1 MSDSGTGGDY
11 KEPSRAIFAQR
22 DLRHFLGSPAQQ
34 MILVFVK
41 HLNESVKGK
50 SISSDCEVS
59 PNVQKAVDLVNEIN
73 SWIDEI
79 PPIQQ
84 PMRFGNKA
92 FRTFYDRVV
101 ERTPVMQENMLAED
115 LHGAVVELAAYL
127 DDSFG
132 NRVRIDYGTGH
143 ETSFIVWMCC
153 LHKLGF
159 FKQSDFPA
167 LVLRLFTTYLAL
179 MRRLQK
185 QYMLEPAGSHGVWGL
200 DDYHCLPFY
209 FGSAQLIGQHD
220 ILPESVH
227 DDNVLEANHKEY
239 LYLDAIK
246 FIKEVKAGSPFA
258 ETSPMLNDISALPS
272 WEKTNGGM
280 LKLYEG
286 EVLKKLPVIQHLRFG
301 TLFPCTWTPSHEA
314 DDGSTYIPVST
325 HPGTGVRA
333 PNFDLDGVSAK
344 APWVAVETLTAT
356 KDTTMSPLRQTKKTL
371 GK

>member
-1 MSDSGTGGDY
+1 
-11 KEPSRAIFAQR
+11 
-22 DLRHFLGSPAQQ
+22 

-50 SISSDCEVS
+50 RISSDIEVS
-59 PNVQKAVDLVNEIN
+59 PNVHKAVDLVREID
-73 SWIDEI
+73 SWIDDI

-84 PMRFGNKA
+84 PMRFGNRA
-92 FRTFYDRVV
+92 FRTFHDRVL
-101 ERTPVMQENMLAED
+101 ERTREMQEKTLPEEQR
-115 LHGAVVELAAYL
+115 GAVIELAAYL
-127 DDSFG
+127 EDSFG

-143 ETSFIVWMCC
+143 ETSFIVWMCTC
-153 LHKLGF
+153 CEA
-159 FKQSDFPA
+159 SDFPA
-167 LVLRLFTTYLAL
+167 LVLRLFNSYLAL

-209 FGSAQLIGQHD
+209 FGSAQLIGQHE

-227 DDNVLEANHKEY
+227 DDSVLETNCHEY

-272 WEKTNGGM
+272 WEKTNKGM

-286 EVLKKLPVIQHLRFG
+286 EVLKKSSSKLG
-301 TLFPCTWTPSHEA
+301 TVFRRIVSYRWTRYLSI
-314 DDGSTYIPVST
+314 S
-325 HPGTGVRA
+325 
-333 PNFDLDGVSAK
+333 L
-344 APWVAVETLTAT
+344 
-356 KDTTMSPLRQTKKTL
+356 
-371 GK
+371 

>member
-1 MSDSGTGGDY
+1 MSELATPSGY
-11 KEPSRAIFAQR
+11 KEPTRAIFVQR
-22 DLRHFLGSPAQQ
+22 DLRHFLGSQAQQ
-34 MILVFVK
+34 MVLVFVK

-50 SISSDCEVS
+50 RISSDYEVS
-59 PNVQKAVDLVNEIN
+59 PNVLKAVDLVNEIN
-73 SWIDEI
+73 SWVDEI
-79 PPIQQ
+79 PPMQQ

-101 ERTPVMQENMLAED
+101 EVRVPFCTQQAVR
-115 LHGAVVELAAYL
+115 GAVIELAAYL

-143 ETSFIVWMCC
+143 ETSFI
-153 LHKLGF
+153 
-159 FKQSDFPA
+159 DFPA
-167 LVLRLFTTYLAL
+167 LVLRLFVTYLAL

-185 QYMLEPAGSHGVWGL
+185 LYMLEPAGSHGVWGL

-209 FGSAQLIGQHD
+209 FGSAQLIGQEE

-227 DDNVLEANHKEY
+227 DDAVLQAHHTEY

-258 ETSPMLNDISALPS
+258 ETSPMLNDISALPT

-301 TLFPCTWTPSHEA
+301 SLFPCTWTPSHDAE
-314 DDGSTYIPVST
+314 DGSTYIPVST

-333 PNFDLDGVSAK
+333 PNFDLEGVSAK
-344 APWVAVETLTAT
+344 APWVAVEDLAAA
-356 KDTTMSPLRQTKKTL
+356 KDTQMSPLRHTKKHL
-371 GK
+371 DQ

>member
-1 MSDSGTGGDY
+1 
-11 KEPSRAIFAQR
+11 
-22 DLRHFLGSPAQQ
+22 
-34 MILVFVK
+34 
-41 HLNESVKGK
+41 
-50 SISSDCEVS
+50 
-59 PNVQKAVDLVNEIN
+59 
-73 SWIDEI
+73 
-79 PPIQQ
+79 
-84 PMRFGNKA
+84 
-92 FRTFYDRVV
+92 
-101 ERTPVMQENMLAED
+101 MQENMLPED
-115 LHGAVVELAAYL
+115 QRGAVVELAAYL

-143 ETSFIVWMCC
+143 ETSFIVWMSTCCKRQSLLKDRAELTEHLLLAWVSGC
-153 LHKLGF
+153 LHKIGF

-209 FGSAQLIGQHD
+209 FGSAQLIGQHE

-227 DDNVLEANHKEY
+227 DDTVLQANHKEY

-258 ETSPMLNDISALPS
+258 ETSPMLNDISALPT

-301 TLFPCTWTPSHEA
+301 SLFPCTWTPSHDA

-333 PNFDLDGVSAK
+333 PNFDLEGVSAK
-344 APWVAVETLTAT
+344 APWVAVETLAAT
-356 KDTTMSPLRQTKKTL
+356 KDTAMSPLRHTKKTL
-371 GK
+371 DE

>member
-1 MSDSGTGGDY
+1 
-11 KEPSRAIFAQR
+11 
-22 DLRHFLGSPAQQ
+22 

-50 SISSDCEVS
+50 RISSDQEPRLTLVVVVVVLRLQ
-59 PNVQKAVDLVNEIN
+59 NVQKAVDLVDEIN

-101 ERTPVMQENMLAED
+101 ERTPGMQENMLPEEMR
-115 LHGAVVELAAYL
+115 GAVIELAAYL

-143 ETSFIVWMCC
+143 ETSFIVWM
-153 LHKLGF
+153 L
-159 FKQSDFPA
+159 
-167 LVLRLFTTYLAL
+167 LRLFTTYLAL

-209 FGSAQLIGQHD
+209 FGSSQLIGQHE
-220 ILPESVH
+220 ILPDSVH
-227 DDNVLEANHKEY
+227 DDNVLLANHKEY

-333 PNFDLDGVSAK
+333 PNFDLEGVSAK
-344 APWVAVETLTAT
+344 APWVSVETLAAA
-356 KDTTMSPLRQTKKTL
+356 KDTEMSPLRHTKKKL
-371 GK
+371 DE

>member
-1 MSDSGTGGDY
+1 MSELATPSGY
-11 KEPSRAIFAQR
+11 KEPTRAIFVQR
-22 DLRHFLGSPAQQ
+22 DLRHFLGSQEKNPVLASCAGHSDVVTGGERSLLLGCW
-34 MILVFVK
+34 MLLACHVSNSS
-41 HLNESVKGK
+41 LSESPFLL
-50 SISSDCEVS
+50 E
-59 PNVQKAVDLVNEIN
+59 Q
-73 SWIDEI
+73 
-79 PPIQQ
+79 
-84 PMRFGNKA
+84 
-92 FRTFYDRVV
+92 
-101 ERTPVMQENMLAED
+101 RTPAMQEAMLPED
-115 LHGAVVELAAYL
+115 VRGAVIELAAYL

-153 LHKLGF
+153 LYKIGF
-159 FKQSDFPA
+159 FTQQDFPA
-167 LVLRLFTTYLAL
+167 LVLRLFVTYLAL

-185 QYMLEPAGSHGVWGL
+185 LYMLEPAGSHGVWGL

-209 FGSAQLIGQHD
+209 FGSAQLIGQEE

-227 DDNVLEANHKEY
+227 DDAVLQAHHKEY

-258 ETSPMLNDISALPS
+258 ETSPMLNDISALPT

-301 TLFPCTWTPSHEA
+301 SLFPCTWTPSHDAE
-314 DDGSTYIPVST
+314 DGSTYIPVST

-333 PNFDLDGVSAK
+333 PNFDLEGVSAK
-344 APWVAVETLTAT
+344 APWVAVEDLAAA
-356 KDTTMSPLRQTKKTL
+356 KDTQMSPLRHTKKHL
-371 GK
+371 DQ

>member
-1 MSDSGTGGDY
+1 MSDCGSY
-11 KEPSRAIFAQR
+11 KEPSRAIFAQS
-22 DLRHFLGSPAQQ
+22 DLQHFVGSPAQQ

-41 HLNESVKGK
+41 HLNESVKSK
-50 SISSDCEVS
+50 RISDAYEVS
-59 PNVQKAVDLVNEIN
+59 PNVQKAVDLMNEIS
-73 SWIDEI
+73 SWIVEI

-92 FRTFYDRVV
+92 FRTFYDRVI
-101 ERTPVMQENMLAED
+101 ERTRAMQENMLPEEKRN
-115 LHGAVVELAAYL
+115 AVIELAAYL

-132 NRVRIDYGTGH
+132 NSVRIDYGTGH

-153 LHKLGF
+153 LHKIGF

-167 LVLRLFTTYLAL
+167 LVLRLFTSYLAL
-179 MRRLQK
+179 MRQLQK

-209 FGSAQLIGQHD
+209 FGSAQLIGQHE

-227 DDNVLEANHKEY
+227 DDSLLEASHQEY

-246 FIKEVKAGSPFA
+246 FIKEVKAASSFA

-301 TLFPCTWTPSHEA
+301 ALFPCTWTPSHEA

-325 HPGTGVRA
+325 HRGTNVRA
-333 PNFDLDGVSAK
+333 PDVAVEGVSTK
-344 APWVAVETLTAT
+344 APWATAETLPAT
-356 KDTTMSPLRQTKKTL
+356 KNTSMSPLCQTKNTL
-371 GK
+371 DK

>member
-1 MSDSGTGGDY
+1 MSDNGSY
-11 KEPSRAIFAQR
+11 LEPTRAIFTQS
-22 DLRHFLGSPAQQ
+22 DLHHFLGSPAQQ

-41 HLNESVKGK
+41 HLNESVKSK
-50 SISSDCEVS
+50 RISSDYEVS
-59 PNVQKAVDLVNEIN
+59 PNVQKAVDLLNEVN
-73 SWIDEI
+73 SWIVEI
-79 PPIQQ
+79 PPIDQ

-92 FRTFYDRVV
+92 FRIFYDRVI
-101 ERTPVMQENMLAED
+101 ERTRTMQENMLPEEKR
-115 LHGAVVELAAYL
+115 GAVIELAAYL

-153 LHKLGF
+153 LHKIGF

-167 LVLRLFTTYLAL
+167 LVLRLFNSYLAL

-209 FGSAQLIGQHD
+209 FGSAQLIGQHE

-227 DDNVLEANHKEY
+227 DDTVLQASHEEY

-301 TLFPCTWTPSHEA
+301 TLFPCTWTPSHAA
-314 DDGSTYIPVST
+314 DDGSTYVPLST
-325 HPGTGVRA
+325 HQGTSTRA
-333 PNFDLDGVSAK
+333 PNFAVEGVSTK
-344 APWVAVETLTAT
+344 APWVTAAT
-356 KDTTMSPLRQTKKTL
+356 HPSTQNTSMSPLHQATKTPEK
-371 GK
+371 

>member
-1 MSDSGTGGDY
+1 MSAY
-11 KEPSRAIFAQR
+11 QEPSRAIFAQS

-41 HLNESVKGK
+41 QLNESVKGK
-50 SISSDCEVS
+50 RVSSEYEVS
-59 PNVQKAVDLVNEIN
+59 PNVQKAVDLIGEIS

-92 FRTFYDRVV
+92 FRTFYDRAI
-101 ERTPVMQENMLAED
+101 ERTRAMQENMLLEEQR
-115 LHGAVVELAAYL
+115 GAVIEMAAYL

-132 NRVRIDYGTGH
+132 NRLRIDYGTGH

-153 LHKLGF
+153 LHKIGF

-167 LVLRLFTTYLAL
+167 LVLRLFTAYLAL

-209 FGSAQLIGQHD
+209 FGSSQLIGQHE

-227 DDNVLEANHKEY
+227 DDSVLQANYQDY

-246 FIKEVKAGSPFA
+246 FIKEVKTGSPFA
-258 ETSPMLNDISALPS
+258 ETSPMLNDISYLPS

-301 TLFPCTWTPSHEA
+301 KLFPCTWTPSHKA
-314 DDGSTYIPVST
+314 DEGYVPVST
-325 HPGTGVRA
+325 QSGTSIHA
-333 PNFDLDGVSAK
+333 SSFELESALAK
-344 APWVAVETLTAT
+344 APWATAEARTTAT
-356 KDTTMSPLRQTKKTL
+356 NISTSPSHQTKKTL
-371 GK
+371 DK

>member
-1 MSDSGTGGDY
+1 
-11 KEPSRAIFAQR
+11 
-22 DLRHFLGSPAQQ
+22 
-34 MILVFVK
+34 
-41 HLNESVKGK
+41 
-50 SISSDCEVS
+50 
-59 PNVQKAVDLVNEIN
+59 
-73 SWIDEI
+73 
-79 PPIQQ
+79 
-84 PMRFGNKA
+84 
-92 FRTFYDRVV
+92 
-101 ERTPVMQENMLAED
+101 
-115 LHGAVVELAAYL
+115 
-127 DDSFG
+127 
-132 NRVRIDYGTGH
+132 
-143 ETSFIVWMCC
+143 
-153 LHKLGF
+153 
-159 FKQSDFPA
+159 
-167 LVLRLFTTYLAL
+167 

-209 FGSAQLIGQHD
+209 FGSAQLIGQHE

-227 DDNVLEANHKEY
+227 DDNVLLTQHNEY
-239 LYLDAIK
+239 LYLDAVK

-333 PNFDLDGVSAK
+333 PNFDLEGVSAK
-344 APWVAVETLTAT
+344 APWVSVETLATT
-356 KDTTMSPLRQTKKTL
+356 KDTAMSPLRHTKKL
-371 GK
+371 DE

>member
-1 MSDSGTGGDY
+1 MGEPNTDGGY
-11 KEPSRAIFAQR
+11 REPSRSIFAQQ
-22 DLRHFLGSPAQQ
+22 DLHHFLGSPAQQ

-50 SISSDCEVS
+50 KISSEYEVS
-59 PNVQKAVDLVNEIN
+59 PNVKKAVDLIKEID

-92 FRTFYDRVV
+92 FRTFYDRVI
-101 ERTPVMQENMLAED
+101 ERTYEMQKIMLPENLR
-115 LHGAVVELAAYL
+115 GAVVELAAYL
-127 DDSFG
+127 GESFG
-132 NRVRIDYGTGH
+132 NQIRIDYGTGH

-159 FKQSDFPA
+159 FTVSDFPA
-167 LVLRLFTTYLAL
+167 LVLRLFTSYLAL

-185 QYMLEPAGSHGVWGL
+185 LYMLEPAGSHGVWGL

-220 ILPESVH
+220 IVPESVH
-227 DDNVLEANHKEY
+227 DDDILLANHDEY

-258 ETSPMLNDISALPS
+258 ETSPMLNDITALPS

-301 TLFPCTWTPSHEA
+301 SLFPCTWTPSHDA
-314 DDGSTYIPVST
+314 SDGSYV
-325 HPGTGVRA
+325 PGSMLSGMSVRA
-333 PNFDLDGVSAK
+333 SNLNRDGVSTK
-344 APWVAVETLTAT
+344 APWVTAETHAAT
-356 KDTTMSPLRQTKKTL
+356 KDTGNVTFAPVSDTSNH
-371 GK
+371 

>member
-1 MSDSGTGGDY
+1 MSDQHNGGGY
-11 KEPSRAIFAQR
+11 KEPSRAIFVQR
-22 DLRHFLGSPAQQ
+22 DLHHFLGSPAQQ

-50 SISSDCEVS
+50 KISSSYEVS
-59 PNVQKAVDLVNEIN
+59 PNVRKAVDLIEKIA

-79 PPIQQ
+79 PPISQ

-101 ERTPVMQENMLAED
+101 DKTFAMQENMLPDE
-115 LHGAVVELAAYL
+115 LRGSVVELAAYL
-127 DDSFG
+127 GDSFG

-159 FKQSDFPA
+159 FKVSDFPA

-185 QYMLEPAGSHGVWGL
+185 LYMLEPAGSHGVWGL

-209 FGSAQLIGQHD
+209 FGSAQLIGQND

-227 DDNVLEANHKEY
+227 DDSVLLAHHNEY

-246 FIKEVKAGSPFA
+246 FIKNVKAGSPFA

-301 TLFPCTWTPSHEA
+301 SLFPCTWTPSHEG
-314 DDGSTYIPVST
+314 DDNSTQIPVNS
-325 HPGTGVRA
+325 HPDASARTPKV
-333 PNFDLDGVSAK
+333 DLDGVSTK
-344 APWVAVETLTAT
+344 APWVAV
-356 KDTTMSPLRQTKKTL
+356 KTL
-371 GK
+371 AASKDNTASSSHQVNDTLDN